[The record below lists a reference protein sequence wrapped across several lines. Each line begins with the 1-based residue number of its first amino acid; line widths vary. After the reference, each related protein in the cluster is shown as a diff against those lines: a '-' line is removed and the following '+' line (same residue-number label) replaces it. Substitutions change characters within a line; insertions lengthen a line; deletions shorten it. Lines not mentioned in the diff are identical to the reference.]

1 MNSTVL
7 LVVDD
12 SSFSQSLSESLK
24 RLKASVLTAANKRE
38 ALEVC
43 SSRDVDLALL
53 DIRQKG
59 KDAMQVL
66 ARLKKNQPETEVIL
80 LSDPGNIALAMEG
93 MSQGASEDIT
103 VPFDIDT
110 FRKTVTNA
118 LRRRNAHIKAGRKR
132 SLLDVFADTMMA
144 ATFAEAGE
152 FDTAQNMCRDDVEK
166 ENIE

>member
-93 MSQGASEDIT
+93 MRQGASEDIT

-110 FRKTVTNA
+110 FRKTVKNA

-152 FDTAQNMCRDDVEK
+152 FDTAQNMCRDYGEK

>member
-12 SSFSQSLSESLK
+12 SSFSQSLSGSLK

-80 LSDPGNIALAMEG
+80 LSDPGNIGLAMEG
-93 MSQGASEDIT
+93 MRQGASEDIT

-110 FRKTVTNA
+110 FRKTVKNA

>member
-7 LVVDD
+7 LVVND
-12 SSFSQSLSESLK
+12 SSFSQSLSGSLK

-80 LSDPGNIALAMEG
+80 LSDPGNIAIAMEG
-93 MSQGASEDIT
+93 MRQGASEEIT

-110 FRKTVTNA
+110 FRKTVKNA

-132 SLLDVFADTMMA
+132 SLLEVFADTMMA

-152 FDTAQNMCRDDVEK
+152 FDTAQNICRDDVEK

>member
-93 MSQGASEDIT
+93 MRHGASEDIT

-110 FRKTVTNA
+110 FRKTIKNA

>member
-93 MSQGASEDIT
+93 MRQGASEDIT

-110 FRKTVTNA
+110 FRKTVKNA